1 MGNNGYLKFILTALV
16 LAIVFFGYMLV
27 TAVDRVRESN
37 LRLLAKLDELPGRI
51 SVTAPA
57 AVPAQAAAIRR
68 EPFANAEFFDP
79 SAQTGGRMIQATIA
93 DTANMNYLINTEATA
108 GEFWNLCNSSL
119 AGINFEKPDEYEPQM
134 AESWSISDDHKV
146 YRIKLRKGIYWHD
159 FTDPVTGKE
168 HRNVEVT
175 AEDFKFFVDVVKNP
189 EVNCGPMRVYYQD
202 LESVEI
208 LGRYEF
214 EVRWSREY
222 YGSKASTL
230 GLSPLPRHLYHA
242 YDGPFDGKK
251 FNEDHIRNRMIVG
264 CGPYQ
269 FVKWEKDRR
278 VVFRRNPRY
287 FGLRYDAGPSLD

>member
-108 GEFWNLCNSSL
+108 GEF
-119 AGINFEKPDEYEPQM
+119 
-134 AESWSISDDHKV
+134 
-146 YRIKLRKGIYWHD
+146 
-159 FTDPVTGKE
+159 
-168 HRNVEVT
+168 
-175 AEDFKFFVDVVKNP
+175 
-189 EVNCGPMRVYYQD
+189 
-202 LESVEI
+202 
-208 LGRYEF
+208 
-214 EVRWSREY
+214 
-222 YGSKASTL
+222 
-230 GLSPLPRHLYHA
+230 
-242 YDGPFDGKK
+242 
-251 FNEDHIRNRMIVG
+251 
-264 CGPYQ
+264 
-269 FVKWEKDRR
+269 
-278 VVFRRNPRY
+278 
-287 FGLRYDAGPSLD
+287 

>member
-108 GEFWNLCNSSL
+108 GEFWNLCNW
-119 AGINFEKPDEYEPQM
+119 P
-134 AESWSISDDHKV
+134 ESTSRS
-146 YRIKLRKGIYWHD
+146 RTSTSR
-159 FTDPVTGKE
+159 
-168 HRNVEVT
+168 
-175 AEDFKFFVDVVKNP
+175 
-189 EVNCGPMRVYYQD
+189 
-202 LESVEI
+202 
-208 LGRYEF
+208 
-214 EVRWSREY
+214 RW
-222 YGSKASTL
+222 
-230 GLSPLPRHLYHA
+230 LSPGAFPTTTRSTGSSCA
-242 YDGPFDGKK
+242 KGSTGT
-251 FNEDHIRNRMIVG
+251 ISRTR
-264 CGPYQ
+264 
-269 FVKWEKDRR
+269 
-278 VVFRRNPRY
+278 
-287 FGLRYDAGPSLD
+287 